1 MLPLEHKL
9 TLFFNGLR
17 IITAQPKVCFG
28 LGRQIEDRREVAFAW
43 RMAGHGRAVYSCVVV
58 QCTVRGFP
66 RARSILGAAAAVA
79 AGAVTRE
86 SLARSE

>member
-1 MLPLEHKL
+1 MH
-9 TLFFNGLR
+9 GGW
-17 IITAQPKVCFG
+17 QG
-28 LGRQIEDRREVAFAW
+28 
-43 RMAGHGRAVYSCVVV
+43 MAGLCIVV
-58 QCTVRGFP
+58 QCTVQGFP